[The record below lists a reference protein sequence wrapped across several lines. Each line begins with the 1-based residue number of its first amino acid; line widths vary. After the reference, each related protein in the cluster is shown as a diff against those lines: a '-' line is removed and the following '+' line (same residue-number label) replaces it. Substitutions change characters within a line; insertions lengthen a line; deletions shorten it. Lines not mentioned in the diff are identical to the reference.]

1 MPKIRY
7 LHKTR
12 EGISSIYPKKSGDI
26 LQNMNFSR
34 YYRNRGKFIYG
45 FDPNII
51 IILLLSLSIIPGC
64 SKGDDNTVSEAAEKV
79 VDAMFTAPN
88 PKLFTSETATVIGEG
103 ISEKEQSE
111 QKEEIEK
118 NWEDLLGKYFEMG
131 RLEYFISTYGQ
142 QFLFE
147 ADSEEKEIYVKEIEL
162 VDQTDTSETVLVK
175 YMDGEKEKEEK
186 IYFQYDQDGLIRDV
200 YPLRN

>member
-1 MPKIRY
+1 M
-7 LHKTR
+7 
-12 EGISSIYPKKSGDI
+12 
-26 LQNMNFSR
+26 
-34 YYRNRGKFIYG
+34 
-45 FDPNII
+45 
-51 IILLLSLSIIPGC
+51 
-64 SKGDDNTVSEAAEKV
+64 
-79 VDAMFTAPN
+79 
-88 PKLFTSETATVIGEG
+88 
-103 ISEKEQSE
+103 
-111 QKEEIEK
+111 
-118 NWEDLLGKYFEMG
+118 GKYFEMG